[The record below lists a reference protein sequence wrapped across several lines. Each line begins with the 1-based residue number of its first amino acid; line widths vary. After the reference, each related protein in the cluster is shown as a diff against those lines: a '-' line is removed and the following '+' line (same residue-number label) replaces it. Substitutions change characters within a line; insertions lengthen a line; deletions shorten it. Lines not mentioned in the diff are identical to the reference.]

1 MVGTD
6 DIEKFQQRL
15 TLYNK
20 DTVLKIKRLLNGI
33 KDCYVEFMLSNAMD
47 DAANVDY
54 DAIRKKLHVTQ
65 ERIDFLN
72 LQSEPTKMMDILSDE
87 EVVEIVYEFIKIQVS
102 IIDLGKFDPA
112 SAEYKEF
119 TDTLTA
125 VKQQI
130 NKNRNKSD
138 IKMITLDLALQQL
151 FLSMDIKSLDDLSG
165 LTSKMKEILMKAIA
179 INKENERLSAIYDGN
194 FAMVKTYQDAVSNH
208 PDLSNKDIEDAL
220 KLIYQEIKA
229 GVDTNILVIQ
239 GRQGFID
246 EAKKKVVVPLIK
258 AGLYKNLGLK
268 TWIQT
273 LLSDMYTNLQSY
285 R

>member
-1 MVGTD
+1 
-6 DIEKFQQRL
+6 
-15 TLYNK
+15 
-20 DTVLKIKRLLNGI
+20 
-33 KDCYVEFMLSNAMD
+33 
-47 DAANVDY
+47 
-54 DAIRKKLHVTQ
+54 
-65 ERIDFLN
+65 
-72 LQSEPTKMMDILSDE
+72 MMDILSDD
-87 EVVEIVYEFIKIQVS
+87 EVVEIVYEFIKTQISV
-102 IIDLGKFDPA
+102 IDLSKFDPSGA
-112 SAEYKEF
+112 VYKDF
-119 TDTLTA
+119 TETLTA

-179 INKENERLSAIYDGN
+179 INKENERLSSIYDGN
-194 FAMVKTYQDAVSNH
+194 FAMVKTYQDAVSSH

-229 GVDTNILVIQ
+229 GVDTNILVVQ

-246 EAKKKVVVPLIK
+246 ETKKKVVVPLIK